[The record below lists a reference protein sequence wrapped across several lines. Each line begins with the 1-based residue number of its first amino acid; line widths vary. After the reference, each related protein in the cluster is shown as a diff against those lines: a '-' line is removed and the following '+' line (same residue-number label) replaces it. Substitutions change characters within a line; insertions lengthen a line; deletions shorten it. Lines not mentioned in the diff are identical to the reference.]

1 MDFPVRAICFLKRA
15 IQKRSLRRRCFF
27 HNICAH
33 FYRETPP
40 EMASILGKRVPS
52 IARAARHAFVISAR
66 DVASAR
72 DNLAKKKESRSIRH
86 FPRFFFLYFPDAI

>member
-1 MDFPVRAICFLKRA
+1 MDLPLALSASWNAPCK
-15 IQKRSLRRRCFF
+15 KDPRRRRFF

-66 DVASAR
+66 DAASAR
-72 DNLAKKKESRSIRH
+72 DNLGEVRH
-86 FPRFFFLYFPDAI
+86 FLPSFLLPLFSPCHLARYR